1 MATTSARTIRI
12 RGIPEDLTTAE
23 FHETCARWSA
33 SAAKRSNESWTT
45 LRNTPPSAPV
55 QTSLAMQDGHK
66 TGTLTFKTEDMKAK
80 MLGEVCPEEW
90 ILDDKFDELTVLFA
104 PERPE
109 DIDIEFVHFPL
120 FTISS

>member
-12 RGIPEDLTTAE
+12 RGIPEDLTTAA

-33 SAAKRSNESWTT
+33 SSTKRSNKSWTA

-55 QTSLAMQDGHK
+55 RTSLAIQDGHK
-66 TGTLTFKTEDMKAK
+66 TGTLTFKTEDVKAK
-80 MLGEVCPEEW
+80 ILGEECPEEW
-90 ILDDKFDELTVLFA
+90 ILDDKFDGLTVLFA